1 MIPYI
6 LKTLQQEDHV
16 FVERLG
22 AFRTQLKHAVVEK
35 NVIHPPYNEVVFS
48 QDDSEENNFA
58 LANQISR
65 EKKCLFTEANEQIMR
80 WVDELLSALQHN
92 KSVTYEGFGTFM
104 LDKKGN
110 ISFES
115 AVVPQLNSQFE
126 GMEPIDIKNVG
137 VAVVEDDEPVK
148 VVETV
153 EEPEPEPVVESE
165 PIAEPEP
172 EYAETF
178 PETSLQPEQES
189 VVESEPVVANND
201 SPEDETVTIEEPVEE
216 PEPEPVVEP
225 EPIAEPEPEYAETF
239 PETSQQPEPESVVD
253 PEPVGANNDSPEDE
267 TMKGEEK
274 DDEEDDED
282 DDEDDEEE
290 DEEEEEEE
298 DDDEKKHHKLAWLW
312 ILLLLLVALGA
323 LGFVFRDKITS
334 LYHQWKDKEQSV
346 EQDVTPEV
354 TDDDNQ
360 TATFE
365 DESVVDEVEAVEEVT
380 PEVVEEPTPK
390 PVAAAPVKSTSDG
403 KYDYI
408 QFEQGRFYVIVG
420 SFPTE
425 SDVVKHIRN
434 KRLGQYSPV
443 IVKQEGVKNL
453 RVCIGVFNTEAEA
466 EQFGKSTNQNY
477 WVLK

>member
-178 PETSLQPEQES
+178 QETSLQLEPES

>member
-58 LANQISR
+58 LASQISR

-137 VAVVEDDEPVK
+137 VAVVEDDEPVM
-148 VVETV
+148 VVEPV
-153 EEPEPEPVVESE
+153 EEPEPESVMEPE

-178 PETSLQPEQES
+178 QETSLQLEPES
-189 VVESEPVVANND
+189 VVEPEPVGANND
-201 SPEDETVTIEEPVEE
+201 SPEGETVTIEEPVEE
-216 PEPEPVVEP
+216 PEPEPVMEP

-239 PETSQQPEPESVVD
+239 QETSLQPEPESIVE

-267 TMKGEEK
+267 TDDETDDEK
-274 DDEEDDED
+274 DDKAIKNDEEEDDD
-282 DDEDDEEE
+282 DDEEE
-290 DEEEEEEE
+290 DDE
-298 DDDEKKHHKLAWLW
+298 DEKKHHKLAWLW

-334 LYHQWKDKEQSV
+334 FYHQWKDKEQSV

-443 IVKQEGVKNL
+443 IVKQDGFKNL